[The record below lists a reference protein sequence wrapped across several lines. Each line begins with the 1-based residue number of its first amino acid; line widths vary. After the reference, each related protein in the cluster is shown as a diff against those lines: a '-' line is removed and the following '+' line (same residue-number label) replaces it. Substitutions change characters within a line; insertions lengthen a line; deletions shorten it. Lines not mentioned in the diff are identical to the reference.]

1 MSRHFLIVGLGSIG
15 RRHMTNLAA
24 RNPGARFT
32 VLRHAQAPD
41 PLCDRLG
48 AVVTTDAQAALAGAY
63 DLAVISSPSANHI
76 DTLPALIAR
85 AVPLLVEKPVVTSAA
100 DCDRIESLL
109 AAAPPAIRVA
119 GFNFRHLPVLQ
130 QMRRII
136 GSGQLGRLVRA
147 SFTAGQYLPDWRPGT
162 DYLAGYSA
170 DAARGGGVELDL
182 VHEIDLARWF
192 FGEMALQYACGGR
205 LSGLGLASNDVS
217 VMVMAPAQGSG
228 KGPLV
233 QVALDYV
240 SRKRLRHYEV
250 VGDLGGLCWDI
261 SGTLDLITPDGR
273 ETIAHVPGG
282 FDVAASY
289 LHMLDAIEV
298 LRAQAADGQTANGQ
312 PGDGPGAGWPE
323 GLQSLAD
330 GVAST
335 RLALDARD
343 QGSRQEGIR

>member
-15 RRHMTNLAA
+15 RRHMGNLAE

-32 VLRHAQAPD
+32 VLRHAAAPD

-48 AVVTTDAQAALAGAY
+48 ATVTADAAAALAGDY

-76 DTLPALIAR
+76 DSLPDLIAR
-85 AVPLLVEKPVVTSAA
+85 ATPLLVEKPVVTSLA
-100 DCDRIESLL
+100 DCDRIEALL
-109 AAAPPAIRVA
+109 AAAPPALRVS
-119 GFNFRHLPVLQ
+119 GFNFRHLPVIQ

-136 GSGQLGRLVRA
+136 RSGELGRIVRA
-147 SFTAGQYLPDWRPGT
+147 SFTAGQWLPDWRPGS

-192 FGEMALQYACGGR
+192 FGEMDLQFALGDR
-205 LSGLGLASNDVS
+205 LSGLGLRANDVS
-217 VMVMAPAQGSG
+217 VMVMTGRQQR
-228 KGPLV
+228 GPMV

-261 SGTLDLITPDGR
+261 RGTLERITPDGR
-273 ETIAHVPGG
+273 EVIAEVPGG

-289 LHMLDAIEV
+289 LSMIDAI
-298 LRAQAADGQTANGQ
+298 AAMDGTTGE
-312 PGDGPGAGWPE
+312 GRDWPE

-335 RLALDARD
+335 RLALAARD
-343 QGSRQEGIR
+343 RGSRQEDENQ

>member
-1 MSRHFLIVGLGSIG
+1 MSKDFLIVGLGSIG
-15 RRHMTNLAA
+15 RRHMTNLAT

-32 VLRHAQAPD
+32 VLRHAGAPD
-41 PLCDRLG
+41 PLCDQLG
-48 AVVTTDAQAALAGAY
+48 AVVTADAPAALAGDY

-85 AVPLLVEKPVVTSAA
+85 ATPLLVEKPVVTSIA
-100 DCDRIESLL
+100 DCDRIEALL
-109 AAAPPAIRVA
+109 ALAPPALRVA

-130 QMRRII
+130 QMRGII
-136 GSGQLGRLVRA
+136 RSGRLGRIVRA
-147 SFTAGQYLPDWRPGT
+147 SFTAGQWLPDWRPGT

-192 FGEMALQYACGGR
+192 FGEMELRFAQGGR
-205 LSGLGLASNDVS
+205 LSGLGLSSNDTS
-217 VMVMAPAQGSG
+217 VMVMTPAQGAA
-228 KGPLV
+228 PLV

-240 SRKRLRHYEV
+240 SRRRLRHYEV
-250 VGDLGGLCWDI
+250 VGDAGGLCWDI
-261 SGTLDLITPDGR
+261 AGTLELITPAGR
-273 ETIAHVPGG
+273 ETLAHAPEG

-289 LHMLDAIEV
+289 LHMLDAI
-298 LRAQAADGQTANGQ
+298 AAR
-312 PGDGPGAGWPE
+312 GAGTGAGTDWPE

-335 RLALDARD
+335 RLALAARD
-343 QGSRQEGIR
+343 RGSRQEGIR

>member
-1 MSRHFLIVGLGSIG
+1 MTRHFLIVGLGSIG

-32 VLRHAQAPD
+32 VLRHRAAPD

-48 AVVTTDAQAALAGAY
+48 ATITDDPDAALAGEY
-63 DLAVISSPSANHI
+63 DLAVLSSPSANHI
-76 DTLPALIAR
+76 DTLPALIRR
-85 AVPLLVEKPVVTSAA
+85 ATPLLVEKPVVTRAE
-100 DCDRIESLL
+100 DCDAVLDLL
-109 AAAPPAIRVA
+109 AQSPPALRVA
-119 GFNFRHLPVLQ
+119 AFNFRHLPVLQ
-130 QMRRII
+130 QMRDII
-136 GSGQLGRLVRA
+136 RSGALGRIVRA
-147 SFTAGQYLPDWRPGT
+147 SFTAGQWLPDWRPGT

-192 FGEMALQYACGGR
+192 FGEMELQFARGAR
-205 LSGLGLASNDVS
+205 LSSLGLRSNDVS
-217 VMVMAPAQGSG
+217 VMVMSG
-228 KGPLV
+228 RDGGPLV

-261 SGTLDLITPDGR
+261 GGTLDHITPQGR
-273 ETIAHVPGG
+273 RTIAEAPGG

-289 LHMLDAIEV
+289 LNMLDAIEQ
-298 LRAQAADGQTANGQ
+298 LRRLSADGSAAD
-312 PGDGPGAGWPE
+312 WPL
-323 GLQSLAD
+323 GLQPLAD

-335 RLALDARD
+335 RLALAARD
-343 QGSRQEGIR
+343 RGSRQEEGNA